1 MPFSSPACDVPSRPM
16 NRALNGCHR
25 AGANVLRG
33 DASRKSGTGALPDAR
48 SWFTAPGAYFFAV
61 RIGVR

>member
-1 MPFSSPACDVPSRPM
+1 M
-16 NRALNGCHR
+16 NLALNACHR
-25 AGANVLRG
+25 TGGNVLRG